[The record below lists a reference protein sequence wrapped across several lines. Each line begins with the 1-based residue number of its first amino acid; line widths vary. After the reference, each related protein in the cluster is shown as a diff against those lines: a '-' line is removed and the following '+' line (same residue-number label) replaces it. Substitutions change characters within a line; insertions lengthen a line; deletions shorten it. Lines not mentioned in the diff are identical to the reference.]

1 MEPIVSPWLIYS
13 LSIVG
18 SLWELCS
25 FISVTCLLLAF
36 VMRIEMNDIYD
47 ENDLSKCRRWLKLLI
62 VVAAVFALLSFFL
75 PTKETYM
82 AMIAA
87 SYVTT
92 DNIQA
97 VQGNIIDFIAKLTEA
112 ASQHMK

>member
-1 MEPIVSPWLIYS
+1 MEPIISPWLIYS

-18 SLWELCS
+18 SLWKLCS
-25 FISVTCLLLAF
+25 FISAICLFLAF

-47 ENDLSKCRRWLKLLI
+47 EKDLSKCRHWLKLLI
-62 VVAAVFALLSFFL
+62 VGAVVFALLSFFF
-75 PTKETYM
+75 PTKETYT

-87 SYVTT
+87 SYATP

-97 VQGNIIDFIAKLTEA
+97 VQGNVVDFVGKLTEA
-112 ASQHMK
+112 VSQNMK

>member
-1 MEPIVSPWLIYS
+1 MEPIISPWLIYS

-18 SLWELCS
+18 SLWKLCG
-25 FISVTCLLLAF
+25 FISAICLLLAF

-47 ENDLSKCRRWLKLLI
+47 EKALSKCHCWLKLLI

-87 SYVTT
+87 SYATP
-92 DNIQA
+92 DNIQI
-97 VQGNIIDFIAKLTEA
+97 VQGNIIDFVGKLTEA
-112 ASQHMK
+112 VSQNMK